1 MFGGKRP
8 SPQIGFYSF
17 KEELINSLTH
27 GVGTVLAAVG
37 MVALVVLALL
47 YGDGWRVLSFTI
59 YGGCLLFLYLAST
72 LYHGVQRPRWKRV
85 LRVMDHTAV
94 YLLIAGTY
102 TPFLLVKMRDPT
114 GLTLL
119 AVVWSM
125 ALLGIAFKV
134 WFIGRY
140 EKWATVGYLF
150 MGWMCVLA
158 FRQMMVVLPPWGLF
172 GIMLGG
178 FFYTAGVIF
187 YVGERIPYNHAIWHL
202 FVMGG
207 SVAHFVTI
215 LVFLLPLG
223 VVMRNP

>member
-1 MFGGKRP
+1 MWQRP
-8 SPQIGFYSF
+8 SPQTGFYSF
-17 KEELINSLTH
+17 KEELINSVTH
-27 GVGTVLAAVG
+27 GVGSVLAAVG
-37 MVALVVLALL
+37 IAVLVSLALL
-47 YGDGWRVLSFTI
+47 YGDGWQVLSFTV

-72 LYHGVQRPRWKRV
+72 LYHGIQRPRWKQV

-102 TPFLLVKMRDPT
+102 TPFLLIKMRDAV

-119 AVVWSM
+119 AVVWTM
-125 ALLGIAFKV
+125 ALLGIAFKLF
-134 WFIGRY
+134 FIGRY
-140 EKWATVGYLF
+140 EKWATVGYLV
-150 MGWMCVLA
+150 MGWMCVIA
-158 FRQMMVVLPPWGLF
+158 FRQMMVVMPAWGLF

-178 FFYTAGVIF
+178 LFYTAGVIF

-207 SVAHFVTI
+207 SATHFVTI

-223 VVMRNP
+223 VVIGNR

>member
-17 KEELINSLTH
+17 KEELLNSVTH
-27 GVGTVLAAVG
+27 GIGSVLAAVG
-37 MVALVVLALL
+37 MVTLVVLALL
-47 YGDGWRVLSFTI
+47 YGDGWRVLSFAI

-102 TPFLLVKMRDPT
+102 TPFLLVKMRDPM

-119 AVVWSM
+119 AVVWGM

-134 WFIGRY
+134 LFIGRY
-140 EKWATVGYLF
+140 EKWATLGYLF
-150 MGWMCVLA
+150 MGWMCLIA
-158 FRQMMVVLPPWGLF
+158 FRQMIVVMPAWGLF
-172 GIMLGG
+172 GIIVGG
-178 FFYTAGVIF
+178 LFYTAGVIF
-187 YVGERIPYNHAIWHL
+187 YVGERIPYNHTIWHL

-223 VVMRNP
+223 VVIRNP